1 MADYPCVS
9 FFAINSNKIIAE
21 EFNRATRG
29 NEEMAM
35 VEKRF
40 DKMFG
45 SQKANGRLVLELT

>member
-9 FFAINSNKIIAE
+9 FFAINSNTIIAE
-21 EFNRATRG
+21 EFNRVTRG

-35 VEKRF
+35 VEKRS
-40 DKMFG
+40 DKMFE